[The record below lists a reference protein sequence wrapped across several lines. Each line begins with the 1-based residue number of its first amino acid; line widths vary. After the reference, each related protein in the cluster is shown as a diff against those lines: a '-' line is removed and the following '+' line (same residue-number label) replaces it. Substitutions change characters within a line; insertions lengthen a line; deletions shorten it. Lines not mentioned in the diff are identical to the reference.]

1 MRCQDCYN
9 YQNEKCIVLKQH
21 ISYLERRNQCACVA
35 FIDINAIP
43 TYYSDGVNKTR
54 LSFNKS
60 YSYSSCN
67 ERQKEL
73 EDLRN
78 KLSNKMFELM
88 NDPKVCE
95 FKTIYDELNKVEQEL
110 KLFDTTKIY

>member
-9 YQNEKCIVLKQH
+9 YQNEKCIVLKQD
-21 ISYLERRNQCACVA
+21 IKYLDSLKPCACVS
-35 FIDINAIP
+35 FIDINNIP
-43 TYYSDGVNKTR
+43 TYYSDGVDKVKLGIVSN
-54 LSFNKS
+54 
-60 YSYSSCN
+60 YSYDICSK
-67 ERQKEL
+67 RQKEL
-73 EDLRN
+73 ENLRN

-95 FKTIYDELNKVEQEL
+95 FKTIYDELNKVKQEL